1 MKKVLVFGAALAFA
15 VSAMAEKKEI
25 NGQWYSMF
33 PTKANAEAVSH
44 YARGG
49 GGSNLVYHNG
59 EVLVQATVVP
69 IFWGGYWSSGTGAG
83 EASTMISFFQQ
94 FGNNSHY
101 GVITQYYDTNTG
113 TTRFIQQHPLM
124 PSPTYTSTSPVP
136 GTDYLYDSSE
146 PVSGTCTV
154 AVPCNVTD
162 SMVRGEV
169 NKALNGG
176 VPFSDSTIYEVFIG
190 PSYFSSNGTSGS
202 CGAHGGVSLAYCAYH
217 GSYSANGHTIKYS
230 IEPYPSCSGC
240 HAAAST
246 SAVLDAEHFA
256 CHETREA
263 VTDPVSGWWD
273 NRGYEADD
281 KCAWSPAPFL
291 DGVYEYQYEWSNKN
305 GACVK

>member
-59 EVLVQATVVP
+59 DVLVAAKVVP
-69 IFWGGYWSSGTGAG
+69 IFWGTYWSSGTGASQ
-83 EASTMISFFQQ
+83 AATMELFYEQ
-94 FGNNSHY
+94 FGTNSHY
-101 GVITQYYDTNTG
+101 GVITQYYDTVYGG
-113 TTRFIQQHPLM
+113 TRTIGL
-124 PSPTYTSTSPVP
+124 STLTNS
-136 GTDYLYDSSE
+136 GDAWYDSTNPTS
-146 PVSGTCTV
+146 
-154 AVPCNVTD
+154 ANVTD
-162 SMVRGEV
+162 AMVQAEV
-169 NKALNGG
+169 NAYLAGHGYKALDSHG
-176 VPFSDSTIYEVFIG
+176 VDQAIYEVFIG
-190 PSYFSSNGTSGS
+190 PAYFSSNGTSGS
-202 CGAHGGVSLAYCAYH
+202 CGATGGVSLAYCAYH
-217 GSYSANGHTIKYS
+217 GSFSTSAGGATKTVKYS

-240 HAAAST
+240 KT
-246 SAVLDAEHFA
+246 SGWSDVNNMQHFA

-281 KCAWSPAPFL
+281 KCAWSPTPFI
-291 DGVYEYQYEWSNKN
+291 DGGYGYQYEWSNKN